1 MIIIKVFICIITL
14 ILIYHIINYIL
25 SLNYTNIIKIFKY
38 FVKKNNY
45 IKNISKSLDYIKKV
59 YPINISIINTFNLFV
74 FSVIFAIIVFIL
86 VFYNLKLI
94 LSSFI
99 ISIIFFILPMLFLEI
114 IKIQLKNKIKKSFS
128 LYIIGFESFSKNSN
142 DIIMAL
148 KQIQAT
154 KPLNIFINEFNNL
167 LNSGFEIVKALNF
180 LADEI
185 NIKEINIFIHLLKLC
200 YINGGCISKVI
211 NQFNKYYVQISS
223 LRKKQKEKMNY
234 YLFILGIIILVNIF
248 LVFYVIL
255 KNTIYKEIIFNSILG
270 RVLID
275 FNVFLYLIIILTI
288 MKIIKREE

>member
-1 MIIIKVFICIITL
+1 
-14 ILIYHIINYIL
+14 
-25 SLNYTNIIKIFKY
+25 
-38 FVKKNNY
+38 
-45 IKNISKSLDYIKKV
+45 
-59 YPINISIINTFNLFV
+59 
-74 FSVIFAIIVFIL
+74 
-86 VFYNLKLI
+86 
-94 LSSFI
+94 
-99 ISIIFFILPMLFLEI
+99 
-114 IKIQLKNKIKKSFS
+114 
-128 LYIIGFESFSKNSN
+128 
-142 DIIMAL
+142 MAL

-255 KNTIYKEIIFNSILG
+255 KNTIYKEIIFNSILS

-288 MKIIKREE
+288 MKTIKREE